1 MGGGISR
8 PAGRQRA
15 QGCHSQPLSKLWGWQ
30 RGCSIPTASLPV
42 LGREGAKGEQ
52 SRAAV
57 PCQPLP
63 AATSPPPPAS
73 PFTPCS
79 LLNSQRLHAPLQ
91 PRGWEC
97 GSNCAWQG
105 SNSESKTVVWL
116 VSHPGPAALLFAFAC
131 LNPFP
136 PQPPAAPRPHCV
148 GTPPGQWGDAQRS
161 LSSPIGMLRAPDPK
175 ESTSIPPSPP
185 AGTPHHHLM
194 AQGVGCSCAAQPA
207 PQTRPL
213 RTF

>member
-1 MGGGISR
+1 M
-8 PAGRQRA
+8 
-15 QGCHSQPLSKLWGWQ
+15 
-30 RGCSIPTASLPV
+30 
-42 LGREGAKGEQ
+42 
-52 SRAAV
+52 
-57 PCQPLP
+57 PLP
-63 AATSPPPPAS
+63 APLQAVGLAEGMLHPDSIAPSAWQGRGKRRAEQSSGTMPASPCCPLPPPPAS

-185 AGTPHHHLM
+185 AGTPRHHLM

-207 PQTRPL
+207 PQMSPQMRPL